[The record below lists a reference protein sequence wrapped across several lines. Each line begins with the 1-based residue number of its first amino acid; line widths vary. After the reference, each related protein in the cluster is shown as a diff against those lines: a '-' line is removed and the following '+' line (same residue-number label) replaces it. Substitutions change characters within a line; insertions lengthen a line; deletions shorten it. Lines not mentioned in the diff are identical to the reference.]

1 MYHTKDKQIFNT
13 FLYSVMENQSLKEQ
27 FDEWIMRKFVINP

>member
-13 FLYSVMENQSLKEQ
+13 FLYTVMKNQSLKEQ
-27 FDEWIMRKFVINP
+27 FDE